1 VGKGCRVSLYRYGL
15 LYNWVIKGL
24 CGFWHAISGGLSK
37 GYQGLSKGYQGL
49 SKCLSRVIKICGGLS
64 KGYLR
69 VIGNPG

>member
-1 VGKGCRVSLYRYGL
+1 MGKGCRVSLYGFL

-24 CGFWHAISGGLSK
+24 CGFWHDISG
-37 GYQGLSKGYQGL
+37 GLSKGYQGL